1 MLPLLTFLTFGRLL
15 ELSVLPHLSWVILD
29 KFAKLTVLWLLCFMT
44 LGKLPDIYLL
54 PILSSLILGKLPHL
68 SVLPY
73 FSCVQVTSVS
83 QSCLTLCDP
92 RDCSRPGFPVHHQ
105 LPELAETPV
114 NQISDAI
121 PPTHHLSFP
130 CSPAFNGSQHL
141 GLFQRVSSS
150 QQVAKIRELQ
160 L

>member
-1 MLPLLTFLTFGRLL
+1 MLALLTFLTLGRLL

-29 KFAKLTVLWLLCFMT
+29 KFAKLTVLRLLCFMT

-105 LPELAETPV
+105 LPELSETPV
-114 NQISDAI
+114 NRISDAI

-130 CSPAFNGSQHL
+130 CSPAFNCSQHL
-141 GLFQRVSSS
+141 GLFQ
-150 QQVAKIRELQ
+150 
-160 L
+160 